1 MDLNLN
7 KMRTPEY
14 RAMLAQCIHCGLCLE
29 ACPTY
34 AVFGTEMDAPRGRIV
49 LMKAA
54 AEGTLSAEDFLGPYA
69 EHLLLCLECRACET
83 ACPSGVPYGALIEG
97 ARIDLE
103 QQRRASGSAGPV
115 ERFAT
120 WLGLYQMMPH
130 TGRLKAM
137 ARLMTLYEKSGLQ
150 KAVRALNILPQPLKG
165 MEAILPPLN
174 TGFLKTGTPALAIGE
189 HRGKVAFFTGCIQEA
204 FLTTMNAASVRV
216 LQRNGYEVH
225 FPKTQTCCGAAQLHT
240 GHETLALD
248 LARRNIDAFLT
259 GDYDAVINN
268 AGGCGAQLKEYAH
281 MLKDDPDYAERAQR
295 FVALVQDFNEFMA
308 AHLNTPPQGALP
320 IRATYADSCH
330 LRHGQKV
337 ITQPRDLLHAIP
349 ELELVEL
356 AKPDQC
362 CGSAGIYNIVH
373 AETANAILDA
383 KIADIAAT
391 GADVLA
397 VTNTGCAMQLI
408 SGIRRAELPIKVLHI
423 AELLELSYRAAAVE
437 NLRAPHPLPQP
448 HRINHRTLLPRLRS
462 PKQPQLRA
470 LAQRLGPGRVISNNT
485 EIRVYERDAAL
496 ERGLP
501 HAVILPQN
509 TAEVQTTVSWA
520 RENAMPIIAR
530 GAGTGLAGG
539 AVAERGGVILELARM
554 KAVTEL
560 DITGRSA
567 VVQTGMINLAFDEL
581 VKAHG
586 LYFPADPASGRTATL
601 GGNIAANAGGP
612 HCFKYGVTTNY
623 ITGLEVILADGRAI
637 HLGGRALDLPEY
649 DFVGLLNGS
658 EGTLG
663 VVTQADIR
671 LVGNPP
677 ALLTLRAAFNSI
689 EGAGDAV
696 SAIIAQ
702 GLIPATLELMD
713 QKIVRIIE
721 DYLHL
726 GLPTNAGAIMIVEVD
741 GYPESLEPQMTEV
754 MTVLERFSAFD
765 LQIARSAEERDRLWY
780 GRKSALGALARLA
793 PAYFLVDGTVPR
805 SRLGETIAGVNEI
818 CADLELQ
825 VAYVMHAGDGNLHP
839 FILIQEPENP
849 AFMARIHEAGRRIL
863 TLCVEYGG
871 TITGEHGVGIEKRA
885 FMPLLY
891 SAAELAAMQDI
902 KMIFD
907 PDALMNPGKVLP
919 EALPAVTLAQG
930 ALPQTDPFIPA
941 SAEEAAAGLVAL
953 SAAQRSVVIS
963 NTPNTHRDTGRISSV
978 GLQGVSTITLD
989 DLYVTAGAGTP
1000 LRGLQTQLRETGMQ
1014 IALASPWEKGT
1025 VGGLVAANVNGPL
1038 RMRYGGIRDQ
1048 LLCATVVL
1056 PDGKLVHAGRPLV
1069 KNVAGYDLPKLLV
1082 GSYGTLGFITEVTF
1096 RIMPLPRTQ
1105 TTLIWRAEN
1114 VQQALEWAE
1123 RARAR
1128 ILVASALLACQNCP
1142 LPQGETLAAGLL
1154 ITLEGL
1160 PQDVQRESEHLIS
1173 VLNAAGAPAPQ
1184 DYTAFTGTELWSDFL
1199 GAPHDLLLRTGV
1211 PVKTLREVIQ
1221 AQESALNGLPL
1232 LIDAASGA
1240 CYVGC
1245 AEENVPAMEPA
1256 AWLATLRQHALNAG
1270 GYTIAMSLPESLQ
1283 GNVDPWGYRP
1293 EALDLMQALKA
1304 RWDPASIL
1312 VSDFLTSVSS

>member
-1 MDLNLN
+1 MELNLN

-14 RAMLAQCIHCGLCLE
+14 RTMLAQCIHCGLCLE

-34 AVFGTEMDAPRGRIV
+34 AIFGTEMDAPRGRIV

-54 AEGTLSAEDFLGPYA
+54 IEGTLSVEDFLGPYA

-83 ACPSGVPYGALIEG
+83 ACPSGVRYGALIEG

-103 QQRRASGSAGPV
+103 QQRRSSGSAGPI

-120 WLGLYQMMPH
+120 WIGLYQMMPH
-130 TGRLKAM
+130 TGRLKAI

-150 KAVRALNILPQPLKG
+150 KAVRALNFLPQPLKG
-165 MEAILPPLN
+165 MEAILPSLN
-174 TGFLKTGTPALAIGE
+174 THFLKTGAPAPAIGE
-189 HRGKVAFFTGCIQEA
+189 CRGKVAFFTGCIQEA

-225 FPKTQTCCGAAQLHT
+225 FPKAQTCCGAAQLHT
-240 GHETLALD
+240 GHEALALD
-248 LARRNIDAFLT
+248 LARRNIDVFLT
-259 GDYDAVINN
+259 GDYDAIINN
-268 AGGCGAQLKEYAH
+268 AGGCGAQLKEYDH

-308 AHLNTPPQGALP
+308 SHLNMLPQGALA
-320 IRATYADSCH
+320 IRVTYADSCH

-337 ITQPRDLLHAIP
+337 IAQPRDLLRAIP
-349 ELELVEL
+349 ALELVEL

-362 CGSAGIYNIVH
+362 CGSAGIYNIIH
-373 AETANAILDA
+373 AETANAILDV
-383 KIADIAAT
+383 KIADVATT

-408 SGIRRAELPIKVLHI
+408 SGVRRAQLPIKVLHV

-437 NLRAPHPLPQP
+437 NLRAARPLPQP
-448 HRINHRTLLPRLRS
+448 RRINQKALLPHVRS

-470 LAQRLGPGRVISNNT
+470 LAQRLGPGRVISHDV

-496 ERGLP
+496 EHGRP
-501 HAVILPQN
+501 NAVILPQN
-509 TAEVQTTVSWA
+509 IAEVQATVIWA
-520 RENAMPIIAR
+520 QENTVPIIAR

-539 AVAERGGVILELARM
+539 AVAERGGIILELSRM
-554 KAVTEL
+554 KAITDL
-560 DITGRSA
+560 DIVGRSA

-581 VKAHG
+581 VKTHG

-623 ITGLEVILADGRAI
+623 ITGLEVVLADGRAV
-637 HLGGRALDLPEY
+637 HLGGRAFDTPEY
-649 DFVGLLNGS
+649 DFVGLFNGS

-663 VVTQADIR
+663 IVTQTDIR

-677 ALLTLRAAFNSI
+677 ALRTLRAAFKSI
-689 EGAGDAV
+689 EVAGDAV

-713 QKIVRIIE
+713 QKIVQIIE

-726 GLPTNAGAIMIVEVD
+726 GLPTTAGAIMIVEVD
-741 GYPESLEPQMTEV
+741 GYPESLEPQMAEV
-754 MTVLERFSAFD
+754 MSVLERFDAFD
-765 LQIARSAEERDRLWY
+765 LQIARNAEERDRLWY

-839 FILIQEPENP
+839 FILIQEPDSP

-863 TLCVEYGG
+863 TLCVEFGG

-891 SAAELAAMQDI
+891 SAAELAAMRDI
-902 KMIFD
+902 KTIFD
-907 PDALMNPGKVLP
+907 PDDMMNPGKVLP
-919 EALPAVTLAQG
+919 EALPAVTLAQSV
-930 ALPQTDPFIPA
+930 LPKSNPFVPR
-941 SAEEAAAGLVAL
+941 SAEEAAAGLGAL
-953 SAAQRSVVIS
+953 SAAQHSVVIG
-963 NTPNTHRDTGRISSV
+963 NTPTAHHNAVRISSA
-978 GLQGVSTITLD
+978 GLQGVSKITLD

-1000 LRGLQTQLRETGMQ
+1000 LRQVQAQLREMGMQ
-1014 IALASPWEKGT
+1014 VALASPWETGT

-1038 RMRYGGIRDQ
+1038 RMRYGSIRDQ

-1056 PDGKLVHAGRPLV
+1056 PDSRLVRAGRPLV

-1082 GSYGTLGFITEVTF
+1082 GSHGTLGFITDATF

-1105 TTLIWRAEN
+1105 TTLIWRATSIHE
-1114 VQQALEWAE
+1114 ALGWAE
-1123 RARAR
+1123 RARSLV
-1128 ILVASALLACQNCP
+1128 LVASALLACQDCP
-1142 LPQGETLAAGLL
+1142 LPQGETLFAGLL

-1160 PQDVQRESEHLIS
+1160 PQDIQRESEHLIS
-1173 VLNAAGAPAPQ
+1173 ALSAAGAPAPQ
-1184 DYTAFTGTELWSDFL
+1184 DYKAFTGTEIWADFV

-1211 PVKTLREVIQ
+1211 PVKALREVFQ
-1221 AQESALNGLPL
+1221 AQASALNGLPL
-1232 LIDAASGA
+1232 LVDAASGA
-1240 CYVGC
+1240 FYVGC
-1245 AEENVPAMEPA
+1245 AEENIPAMEPA
-1256 AWLATLRQHALNAG
+1256 AWLATLRQHALDAR

-1283 GNVDPWGYRP
+1283 AKVDQWGYRP

-1304 RWDPASIL
+1304 RWDPANIL
-1312 VSDFLTSVSS
+1312 VSSFLAS